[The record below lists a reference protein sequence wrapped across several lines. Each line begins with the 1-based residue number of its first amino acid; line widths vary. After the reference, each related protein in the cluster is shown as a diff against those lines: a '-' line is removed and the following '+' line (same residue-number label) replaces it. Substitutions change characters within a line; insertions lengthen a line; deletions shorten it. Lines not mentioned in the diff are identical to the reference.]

1 MRSKPQSN
9 SETCHFPFFNASVF
23 QCIVLANIFM
33 RFYVSTFCLVTM
45 ALVES
50 EVAFQRRCDEL
61 EPGLYDK
68 FKGQDIVS
76 FSTLAFAL
84 GSPQNQVNDSE
95 LSELAAKIHGGDTT
109 VGNTSGGFTLKRVL
123 F

>member
-1 MRSKPQSN
+1 MLAVLFSCLFSRMSN
-9 SETCHFPFFNASVF
+9 STDIVIIFLAFCNSICTC
-23 QCIVLANIFM
+23 
-33 RFYVSTFCLVTM
+33 VTM

-61 EPGLYDK
+61 ESGLFAK

-109 VGNTSGGFTLKRVL
+109 VATRQTLGGFTLKRAL

>member
-1 MRSKPQSN
+1 M
-9 SETCHFPFFNASVF
+9 F
-23 QCIVLANIFM
+23 QLFCI
-33 RFYVSTFCLVTM
+33 VTM

-61 EPGLYDK
+61 EPGLFDK

-95 LSELAAKIHGGDTT
+95 LSELARRGHHRGQYGKHQEA
-109 VGNTSGGFTLKRVL
+109 SL
-123 F
+123 

>member
-1 MRSKPQSN
+1 VQWLVVAKPFH
-9 SETCHFPFFNASVF
+9 EALCFNF
-23 QCIVLANIFM
+23 LP
-33 RFYVSTFCLVTM
+33 VTM

-61 EPGLYDK
+61 ELGLFDK
-68 FKGQDIVS
+68 FKGQDIIS

-95 LSELAAKIHGGDTT
+95 LSELAAKIHGGTPPWAT
-109 VGNTSGGFTLKRVL
+109 RQTSGGFTLKRVL